1 MPGPSAHLLRIAR
14 ATDDAGPG
22 AAAWLA
28 NPKPSQLVDD
38 LDTADL
44 LLVLERLEPTA
55 RLADAAAS
63 FRAASAMYAITKG
76 TPLAGRYQ
84 ERAVALYL
92 LVRRTLTEVRA
103 AAGVDTETG
112 AQLICTAP
120 DATILDGVCHH
131 AGGIGNHPA

>member
-1 MPGPSAHLLRIAR
+1 MPGPSARLLRIAR

-38 LDTADL
+38 LDTREL
-44 LLVLERLEPTA
+44 LTGLERLEPTD
-55 RLADAAAS
+55 RLADAAEM
-63 FRAASAMYAITKG
+63 FRAAAECYAMTKG
-76 TPLAGRYQ
+76 TPSAGRHQ

-112 AQLICTAP
+112 AEL
-120 DATILDGVCHH
+120 
-131 AGGIGNHPA
+131 